1 MKNIIYI
8 FISCLLGTILL
19 AESSAASICDSKETV
34 VYFGNGIKT
43 TEDEAYDSL
52 NILKKQLHM
61 ALPTEK
67 YELLEFKVSYNGTH
81 GLPLDLLE
89 STLQV
94 LSGNTS
100 RFWRLFWGLEI
111 IPDWFADKFIL
122 LSSVLDKSALVTT
135 DSLKNHVTTYKTKIA
150 EGKKVLLVAHSQ
162 GNLFGNQAYWL
173 LNSREQQSFGM
184 VSVANV
190 DNNVLGAD
198 SPYTTLET
206 DKVIMALLAAQI
218 ALPSRPMEPNTENL
232 DKESADSLG
241 HSFIES
247 YMIKS
252 SNSETKITQQVITVL
267 ESLATPSQF
276 VESGVI
282 TISLTWGSEP
292 DVDLHVYEP
301 NGMQVFWNNLQGY
314 SGALD
319 RDDRSG
325 YGPEHYTVPACETLE
340 RGIYHVGLD
349 YFKGDEPELATI
361 HIEAGLLVR
370 TYEIA
375 IPSEI
380 YGSSNSPELIANIL
394 VKGGENGGYDFEI
407 YE

>member
-1 MKNIIYI
+1 MKKLMYI
-8 FISCLLGTILL
+8 FISCLLGTMLL
-19 AESSAASICDSKETV
+19 AESSAASICDTKETV

-43 TEDEAYDSL
+43 TEDEAYDSR
-52 NILKKQLHM
+52 NILKKQLKM
-61 ALPTEK
+61 ALPPEE

-89 STLQV
+89 STVQV
-94 LSGNTS
+94 LTGNTS

-111 IPDWFADKFIL
+111 IPEWFADKFIL
-122 LSSVLDKSALVTT
+122 LSSALDKSALVTT
-135 DSLKNHVTTYKTKIA
+135 DSLKNHVSTYKTKIA

-162 GNLFGNQAYWL
+162 GNLFGNQAYLL

-190 DNNVLGAD
+190 DSSVLGAD

-206 DKVIMALLAAQI
+206 DKVILALLAAQI
-218 ALPSRPMEPNTENL
+218 ALPTRPMEPNTENL
-232 DKESADSLG
+232 DNESADSLG
-241 HSFIES
+241 HGFIES
-247 YMIKS
+247 YMTES
-252 SNSETKITQQVITVL
+252 SNSETKIIQQVIAAL
-267 ESLATPSQF
+267 ESLAPPSQF

-282 TISLTWGSEP
+282 TVSLTWGSEP

-301 NGMQVFWNNLQGY
+301 NGMQVFWNNLHGY
-314 SGALD
+314 SGTLD

-325 YGPEHYTVPACETLE
+325 YGPEHYTVPSCETLE
-340 RGIYHVGLD
+340 RGIYHIALD
-349 YFKGDEPELATI
+349 YFKGDQPELATI

-370 TYEIA
+370 TYEIPL
-375 IPSEI
+375 PSEI
-380 YGSSNSPELIANIL
+380 YGSSDSPELIANIW
-394 VKGGENGGYDFEI
+394 VKGDENGGYDFEI